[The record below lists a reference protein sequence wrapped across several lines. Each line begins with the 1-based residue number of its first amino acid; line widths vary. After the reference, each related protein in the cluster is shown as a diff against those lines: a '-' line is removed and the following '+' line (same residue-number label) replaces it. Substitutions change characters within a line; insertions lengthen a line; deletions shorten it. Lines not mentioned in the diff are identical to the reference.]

1 MQRLV
6 PPRLPA
12 MLTLRH
18 RPSLSLD
25 LEQRPFIV
33 RARGRSVALDAGR
46 AGVFL
51 VVDEDHCNDS
61 SSCGSEACSV
71 SGDTQDGL

>member
-12 MLTLRH
+12 MLALRH

-25 LEQRPFIV
+25 FEQRPFIV
-33 RARGRSVALDAGR
+33 RARGRAVALDAGR

-51 VVDEDHCNDS
+51 VVDEDHCA
-61 SSCGSEACSV
+61 GRRIVEVEACW
-71 SGDTQDGL
+71 